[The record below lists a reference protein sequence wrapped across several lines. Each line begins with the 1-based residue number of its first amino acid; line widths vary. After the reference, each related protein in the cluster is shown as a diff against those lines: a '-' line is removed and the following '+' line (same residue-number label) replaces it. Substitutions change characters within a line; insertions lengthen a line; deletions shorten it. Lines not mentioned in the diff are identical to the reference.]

1 MRFKEAVVSKRVVSL
16 RAEAQDAAAVLGVQ
30 IRTAR
35 HERGWTAKRLA
46 AAIYVSERTVLAL
59 ESGAGGTA
67 IGTVFNAAAV
77 LGVPLFG
84 AEDRAELARMRRRGE
99 DRLALIGQ
107 RVRVPEL
114 TEEQVAQLSD
124 F

>member
-1 MRFKEAVVSKRVVSL
+1 MSKRAMSL
-16 RAEAQDAAAVLGVQ
+16 RAEAADAVAVLGVQ

-35 HERGWTAKRLA
+35 HEHGWTAANLA
-46 AAIYVSERTVLAL
+46 AAIGVSERTVLAL

-84 AEDRAELARMRRRGE
+84 VEDQAELARIRRRGE
-99 DRLALIGQ
+99 ERLALIGQ

-114 TEEQVAQLSD
+114 NGDDLAD